1 MVSLEDVQA
10 VLRKLILE
18 IGTNDKVIF
27 IAPNAPRPQ
36 LNHTV
41 IELISVEQM
50 GFDYEVENKANE
62 TVDLYGRRKL
72 IYTIHCYG
80 KNCMNE
86 ANRLYSMMS
95 FTTTTDFMD
104 SQGLVSMAIADV
116 EQVEYDYILRDDT
129 YEKYCYFDIYVNA
142 VIEDGTTQVAPG
154 FFDTIEPLVWAN
166 RP

>member
-10 VLRKLILE
+10 VLRKLVLE

-50 GFDYEVENKANE
+50 GFDDEVENKANE
-62 TVDLYGRRKL
+62 TIDLYGRRKL

-86 ANRLYSMMS
+86 ANKLCPR
-95 FTTTTDFMD
+95 
-104 SQGLVSMAIADV
+104 
-116 EQVEYDYILRDDT
+116 
-129 YEKYCYFDIYVNA
+129 C
-142 VIEDGTTQVAPG
+142 
-154 FFDTIEPLVWAN
+154 
-166 RP
+166 